1 MCAVEN
7 QRGQGSERGRDN
19 WVCEGAVRTAPLRI
33 GATLVA
39 LGLLV
44 GASQLTG
51 GCSSRPVAKT
61 TPPPTAA
68 PTVAEVAPPAEPP
81 KAVCEALKIDVPALD
96 DSEIA
101 AAEVPLTDPTGKGMT
116 WFYERL
122 ARVLRGR
129 AKDHVRIGIYGDSNM
144 TMDFIAGPIRRDLQ
158 TKYGDAGH
166 GFMALARPWAHYR
179 HMDIGLELNTAFE
192 SYAVTTKPT
201 HDGAYGYGGI
211 VSESPL
217 PGSKVRVTTAPDK
230 SPVGKTASR
239 FDVFYLKG
247 TKRGSFDI
255 VIDGEKIV
263 GLDSEA
269 SSRGVGIYRAE
280 VPDGPHKFDVVIQ
293 SSNLKYVRMLGS
305 ATERTTPGI
314 VVDNLGVG
322 AMSTRCIPMEDPT
335 VSTPMLD
342 YRRYDLVILMTG
354 TADVLSMDT
363 HKKVVREVIELHR
376 KSRPNV
382 SFLLVAPPD
391 RGVSASTQKLL
402 KLGKERAEMAEEE
415 GVGFWDLLAA
425 EGGATSMMKFMRKSM
440 ALPDQIHFTE
450 SGGAWVGRRLEQA
463 LLAGFA
469 KWLEEHP
476 EAGCEDPSGQEL
488 DPWPVGPHEPEMV
501 VKPEVAAK

>member
-1 MCAVEN
+1 MKA
-7 QRGQGSERGRDN
+7 
-19 WVCEGAVRTAPLRI
+19 APLH
-33 GATLVA
+33 
-39 LGLLV
+39 V
-44 GASQLTG
+44 GASLIALTAALAG
-51 GCSSRPVAKT
+51 SMFAGCSSHPAVKA
-61 TPPPTAA
+61 TPAATVA
-68 PTVAEVAPPAEPP
+68 PTVAEVAPPAPVPEP
-81 KAVCEALKIDVPALD
+81 KVCEALHVNVPALD
-96 DSEIA
+96 DSQIA
-101 AAEVPLTDPTGKGMT
+101 AAEVPLVDPTGKGMT

-122 ARVLRGR
+122 ARVLRGN

-144 TMDFIAGPIRRDLQ
+144 TMDFIAGPVRRDLQ
-158 TKYGDAGH
+158 LAHGDAGH

-179 HMDIGLELNTAFE
+179 HMDIGLGMNTAFE

-201 HDGAYGYGGI
+201 RDGAYGYGGI

-217 PGSKVRVTTAPDK
+217 PGSKVWVTTAPDS

-255 VIDGEKIV
+255 VIDGDKV
-263 GLDSEA
+263 ASLDSEA
-269 SSRGVGIYRAE
+269 DKRGVGIYRAE
-280 VPDGPHKFDVVIQ
+280 VPDGPHKFEVVIQ
-293 SSNLKYVRMLGS
+293 SQNLKYVRMLGS
-305 ATERTTPGI
+305 ATERSAPGI

-322 AMSTRCIPMEDPT
+322 AMSTRCIPMEDPI
-335 VSTPMLD
+335 VSSPMLD

-363 HKKVVREVIELHR
+363 HEKVVREVIELHR
-376 KSRPNV
+376 KSRPDV

-402 KLGKERAEMAEEE
+402 ALGKERAMMAEKD

-425 EGGATSMMKFMRKSM
+425 QGGATSMMKFIRKSM

-469 KWLEEHP
+469 KWLGEHP
-476 EAGCEDPSGQEL
+476 EAGCEDPNHQEL
-488 DPWPVGPHEPEMV
+488 DPWPVGPHEP
-501 VKPEVAAK
+501 VAATTGTTLATK